1 MAKQHYVAV
10 LERGLNDSFG
20 VFFPDLPGCVS
31 AGTTV
36 EEAIHGAREALDL
49 HVQGMIEDGLPL
61 PTPSS
66 VHAFGEEDF
75 PDVIVETLLLVPV
88 NVPSSARETPTRI
101 NVSLLPSLI
110 SRVDAAA
117 EAHGLTRSGLLS
129 TAARQWLATNQGSA
143 RSPGRGAR

>member
-1 MAKQHYVAV
+1 MAKQNYVAV

-31 AGTTV
+31 AGKTV

-75 PDVIVETLLLVPV
+75 PNVTVETLLLMPVDVP
-88 NVPSSARETPTRI
+88 NADREVPARI
-101 NVSLLPSLI
+101 NISLLPSLI

-117 EAHGLTRSGLLS
+117 DAHGLTRSGLLA
-129 TAARQWLATNQGSA
+129 TAARQWLAANRRIA
-143 RSPGRGAR
+143 PRH

>member
-36 EEAIHGAREALDL
+36 EEAIHGAREALAL
-49 HVQGMIEDGLPL
+49 HVEGMIEDGLPL

-75 PDVIVETLLLVPV
+75 PDVTVETLLLMPVDVPI
-88 NVPSSARETPTRI
+88 SAREAPTRI

-117 EAHGLTRSGLLS
+117 EAEGMTRSGLLS
-129 TAARQWLATNQGSA
+129 IAARQWLAMHRA
-143 RSPGRGAR
+143 GAAQRR